1 MSDVEIC
8 SDNRILDK
16 KFWINLF
23 YIKHLG
29 LMVLLATFTWRVK
42 VLGSSP
48 DVSSLGNCLANVSVS
63 VKRVE
68 VRG

>member
-16 KFWINLF
+16 NFWINLF

-29 LMVLLATFTWRVK
+29 LMVLVSDFHLESK
-42 VLGSSP
+42 GS
-48 DVSSLGNCLANVSVS
+48 
-63 VKRVE
+63 RF
-68 VRG
+68 